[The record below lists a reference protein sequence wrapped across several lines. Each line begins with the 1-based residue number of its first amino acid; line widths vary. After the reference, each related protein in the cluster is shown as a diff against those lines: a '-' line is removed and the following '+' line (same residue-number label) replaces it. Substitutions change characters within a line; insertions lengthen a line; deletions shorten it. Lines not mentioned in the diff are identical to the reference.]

1 MLGYANVDI
10 SIAANQQQ
18 ACSLSGSLT
27 GIAEGNYYVIVK
39 ANILNALNESSY
51 ENNICVSMLTT
62 EVGFPLLT
70 IGEQVDRSMTS
81 DQYIYYK
88 LQVGP
93 EYEGQTLSCTLTT
106 TEQQVANG
114 LYLSH
119 ETVPTLSQ
127 YDFGK
132 YAPYAQEIEILIPS
146 LEQGDYYL
154 LAKGSTQNSSLQ
166 QIHIATS
173 IINFEIL
180 HIDADHGSNTGSITT
195 KVTGAKFDSIMD
207 FRLVQGG
214 EYLPAEKV
222 FFSNSTETYT
232 TFDLV
237 DMPAGTYAMEAELPG
252 GIITIKGE
260 AFTIEEGLPAE
271 LAVNI
276 VAPSSVRR
284 GNTFPV
290 NIEYGN
296 IGTTDLNVSG
306 FVVVSRN
313 GHPIGFTSDELAE
326 GLTERVFSTAED
338 NGNPDVLRPGYRAT
352 KTILVDANTLT
363 QVSLQVYAIRK
374 QY

>member
-1 MLGYANVDI
+1 
-10 SIAANQQQ
+10 
-18 ACSLSGSLT
+18 
-27 GIAEGNYYVIVK
+27 
-39 ANILNALNESSY
+39 
-51 ENNICVSMLTT
+51 
-62 EVGFPLLT
+62 
-70 IGEQVDRSMTS
+70 MTS

-106 TEQQVANG
+106 MEQQVANG

-132 YAPYAQEIEILIPS
+132 HAPYAQEIEILIPA

-154 LAKGSTQNSSLQ
+154 LAKGSTQNGSPQ
-166 QIHIATS
+166 QVSIATS

-180 HIDADHGSNTGSITT
+180 HIDADHGANTGSITT

-290 NIEYGN
+290 NIDYGN

-363 QVSLQVYAIRK
+363 QVRLQVYAIRK